1 MTQQAVAAR
10 PVAVWRIFLGWTRPY
25 RARLALGLVLAS
37 LSAASVLALPLAI
50 QQLVGRIAAGDR
62 ASGPMLLI
70 GGLVVANVA
79 LNAGSWFLLD
89 RTGVILTRDVRRRL
103 ASRLVRLGIPEFDRL
118 RPGDLLA
125 RATADAASADDL
137 ATYVLVG
144 LGVHI
149 PVIVTVIVF
158 MALLDLVLLGLTLA
172 VVVVAFVA
180 FRLVAPRIRSAS
192 TATAEAVG
200 TLTADLERALG
211 ALRTIRAFGAERTE
225 EARLHAAAE
234 AVRRARTRASLWE
247 VVSANV
253 TGLTYQLALLTVLT
267 AGAARVATGTIGV
280 GVLVAFL
287 LYVFYL
293 IGPMQNVIQALA
305 AYQSASAGAT
315 RIAEALE
322 YPAEDEYEPSPPQAD
337 RSPLS
342 VRFDFVHFGY
352 AARPVLRG
360 LTFTAAP
367 GTVTALAGAS
377 GAGKST
383 VFGLIE
389 RFYEY
394 EDGRILVGDRDIRDW
409 PLARLRQAIGYV
421 EQDAPVLAGTIR
433 DNLTFAVPG
442 ATDTE
447 LAEVLRLARL
457 DRFVAGLPDGLDTP
471 VGHRGGTL
479 SGGERQRLAIARALL
494 RRPRLLLLDEATSH
508 LDAVNE
514 AALRDTVRTIAR
526 SVTVIVVAHRLSTV
540 MDADRIV
547 VIDRGVARAAGTHDE
562 LRRSDDLYAE
572 LLSSQLGGVPA
583 PVAPG
588 VPAS

>member
-1 MTQQAVAAR
+1 MTEQAAAAR
-10 PVAVWRIFLGWTRPY
+10 PVAVWRIFLGWARPY
-25 RARLALGLVLAS
+25 RARLALGLVLAL
-37 LSAASVLALPLAI
+37 LSAASVLALPLAT
-50 QQLVGRIAAGDR
+50 QRLVGQVAAGDP
-62 ASGPMLLI
+62 ALGWMLLI
-70 GGLVVANVA
+70 GGLVVVNVV

-89 RTGVILTRDVRRRL
+89 RTGVILTRDVRRLL
-103 ASRLVRLGIPEFDRL
+103 ASRFVRVGIPEFDRL

-137 ATYVLVG
+137 AGYVLVG

-149 PVIVTVIVF
+149 PVIITVIVF
-158 MALLDLVLLGLTLA
+158 MAFLDLVLLGLMLA
-172 VVVVAFVA
+172 VVVVAFLA

-192 TATAEAVG
+192 MATAEAVG

-211 ALRTIRAFGAERTE
+211 ALRTIRAFGAEGAE

-293 IGPMQNVIQALA
+293 IGPMQNAIQALA
-305 AYQSASAGAT
+305 SYQSASAGAT
-315 RIAEALE
+315 RIAEALD
-322 YPAEDEYEPSPPQAD
+322 YAAEPGYEPPPPQTD

-342 VRFDFVHFGY
+342 VQFDFVHFGY

-389 RFYEY
+389 RFYEH
-394 EDGRILVGDRDIRDW
+394 EDGRILVGGRDIRDW

-433 DNLTFAVPG
+433 DNLTFAAPG
-442 ATDTE
+442 ATDAE
-447 LAEVLRLARL
+447 LAEVLRMARL
-457 DRFVAGLPDGLDTP
+457 DQFVAGLPDGLDTT

-514 AALRDTVRTIAR
+514 AALRDTVRAIAR

-547 VIDRGVARAAGTHDE
+547 VLDRGVARAVGTHDE
-562 LRRSDDLYAE
+562 LRRSDRLYAD
-572 LLSSQLGGVPA
+572 LLSSQLGGAA